1 MVKQERDKQKA
12 DLNNL
17 KVVNEELKEEII
29 KLQNKVKEQSKIEAN
44 ESLKLDFEKKKL
56 QEKSKQIDKVLEEN
70 DHLLEIVDSKDIE
83 IETLKKELKDH
94 QKTKDALETANI
106 RIKENDE
113 QILKAKSEFTDK
125 IRVIVTDAESK
136 IKSLQ
141 KEKLMS
147 NAIEKKFEEMKEKN
161 KEYEKKNYGI
171 GKKFEC
177 CDGKKR
183 N

>member
-44 ESLKLDFEKKKL
+44 ESLKLDFEKKL